1 MKKIPKSDISIRP
14 FKVYKSYTATNADSG
29 SGYNRYLAENKYAT
43 ADALSEGDLFLHSM
57 WHQIHRMYYD
67 QIYNPLR
74 TYGRE
79 IADYVTDTRSYGK
92 KALQSKC
99 VVFTIPQNHY
109 GEEIKPKSIILTDVD
124 SLETESPRLFKDDGY
139 GNILSNKETFDVL
152 NLNLQTS
159 QFQIVDG
166 VGNIIDLTIIS
177 FDADTS
183 ILVVETDE
191 GDSGFIVFKLS
202 TGDGLFLGEDNLNN
216 TYNIGQVET
225 EPNLTQ
231 FKYAKSVVG
240 NVSYEHGIIVI
251 TTSVGIETEM
261 ANFQLEYKG
270 TNTIYENEYYII
282 VGEDEFNV
290 STNPTAIVEIGG
302 SITTAS
308 VFDFSSISTN
318 PNIYTQSIHIDG
330 QKFIKKKSVLPDGTE
345 TDRNIVTTHLFP
357 SGSRYLGQVLT
368 ASLAVTGSGG
378 FGDYEISSSIDQTGS
393 YLAPFITTI
402 GLYDDNMDMVAVAK
416 LGKPIKSLP
425 DFPVNFIVRIDT

>member
-1 MKKIPKSDISIRP
+1 
-14 FKVYKSYTATNADSG
+14 
-29 SGYNRYLAENKYAT
+29 
-43 ADALSEGDLFLHSM
+43 
-57 WHQIHRMYYD
+57 
-67 QIYNPLR
+67 
-74 TYGRE
+74 
-79 IADYVTDTRSYGK
+79 
-92 KALQSKC
+92 
-99 VVFTIPQNHY
+99 
-109 GEEIKPKSIILTDVD
+109 
-124 SLETESPRLFKDDGY
+124 
-139 GNILSNKETFDVL
+139 
-152 NLNLQTS
+152 
-159 QFQIVDG
+159 
-166 VGNIIDLTIIS
+166 
-177 FDADTS
+177 
-183 ILVVETDE
+183 
-191 GDSGFIVFKLS
+191 
-202 TGDGLFLGEDNLNN
+202 
-216 TYNIGQVET
+216 
-225 EPNLTQ
+225 
-231 FKYAKSVVG
+231 
-240 NVSYEHGIIVI
+240 
-251 TTSVGIETEM
+251 M

>member
-43 ADALSEGDLFLHSM
+43 ADALSEGDLFLHSL

-74 TYGRE
+74 TYSRE
-79 IADYVTDTRSYGK
+79 IPDYVTDRTTYGK
-92 KALQSKC
+92 RIIGSKC

-109 GEEIKPKSIILTDVD
+109 GEEIKPKSITLTDVD
-124 SLETESPRLFKDDGY
+124 SLATASPKLIVDDGY
-139 GNILSNKETFDVL
+139 GNLLSNKEIFDVL
-152 NLNLQTS
+152 ILNLQTS
-159 QFQIVDG
+159 QFQIRDG
-166 VGNIIDLTIIS
+166 VGNIIDLVIVS

-183 ILVVETDE
+183 ILVVETDL

-202 TGDGLFLGEDNLNN
+202 TGSGDGSDPELYD
-216 TYNIGQVET
+216 IGQVET
-225 EPNLTQ
+225 ESNLTQ
-231 FKYAKSVVG
+231 FKYAKNVVG
-240 NVSYEHGIIVI
+240 NVSYEHGII
-251 TTSVGIETEM
+251 TLTKSTDFSVEVS
-261 ANFQLEYKG
+261 NFKLEYKG
-270 TNTIYENEYYII
+270 TNTIYENEIYVT

-302 SITTAS
+302 SSTTAS
-308 VFDFSSISTN
+308 IFDFSSISTN
-318 PNIYTQSIHIDG
+318 PNIYTQSIRIDG
-330 QKFIKKKSVLPDGTE
+330 EKFIKKKSTLTNGTIL
-345 TDRNIVTTHLFP
+345 DYNI
-357 SGSRYLGQVLT
+357 SSMY
-368 ASLAVTGSGG
+368 SSSIKGG

-393 YLAPFITTI
+393 YLAPYITTI

-416 LGKPIKSLP
+416 LGNPIKSLP

>member
-43 ADALSEGDLFLHSM
+43 ADALSEGDLFLHSL
-57 WHQIHRMYYD
+57 WHQVHRMYYD

-74 TYGRE
+74 TYSRE
-79 IADYVTDTRSYGK
+79 IPDYVTDTTTYGK
-92 KALQSKC
+92 RIIGSKC

-109 GEEIKPKSIILTDVD
+109 GEEIKPKSITLTDVD
-124 SLETESPRLFKDDGY
+124 SLITESPKLIVDDGY
-139 GNILSNKETFDVL
+139 GNLLSNKEIFDVL
-152 NLNLQTS
+152 ILNLQTS
-159 QFQIVDG
+159 QFQIRDG
-166 VGNIIDLTIIS
+166 VGNIIDLVIVS

-202 TGDGLFLGEDNLNN
+202 TGSGDGSDPELYD
-216 TYNIGQVET
+216 IGQVET
-225 EPNLTQ
+225 ESGITQ
-231 FKYAKSVVG
+231 FKYAKNVVG
-240 NVSYEHGIIVI
+240 NVSYEHGII
-251 TTSVGIETEM
+251 TLTKSTDFSVEVT
-261 ANFQLEYKG
+261 NFKLEYKG

-290 STNPTAIVEIGG
+290 STNPTAIVEVGG

-318 PNIYTQSIHIDG
+318 PNIYTQSIHVDG
-330 QKFIKKKSVLPDGTE
+330 EKFIKKKSVLPDGTE
-345 TDRNIVTTHLFP
+345 MDYNITSMYDGVTK
-357 SGSRYLGQVLT
+357 
-368 ASLAVTGSGG
+368 GG
-378 FGDYEISSSIDQTGS
+378 FGDYEISSSIDQSGS
-393 YLAPFITTI
+393 YLAPYITTI
-402 GLYDDNMDMVAVAK
+402 GLYDDSMTMVAVAK
-416 LGKPIKSLP
+416 LGRPIKSLP

>member
-43 ADALSEGDLFLHSM
+43 ADALSEGDLFLHSL

-67 QIYNPLR
+67 EIYNPLR
-74 TYGRE
+74 TYSRE
-79 IADYVTDTRSYGK
+79 IADYVTDTTSYGTRV
-92 KALQSKC
+92 LGTKC

-109 GEEIKPKSIILTDVD
+109 GEEIKPKSITLTDVD
-124 SLETESPRLFKDDGY
+124 SLATASPKLIIDDGY
-139 GNILSNKETFDVL
+139 GNLLSNKEIFDVL
-152 NLNLQTS
+152 VLNLQTS
-159 QFQIVDG
+159 QFQIRDG
-166 VGNIIDLTIIS
+166 VGNIIDLVIVS
-177 FDADTS
+177 FDAETQ
-183 ILVVETDE
+183 ILVVETD
-191 GDSGFIVFKLS
+191 GGNSGFIVFKLS
-202 TGDGLFLGEDNLNN
+202 SGDGA
-216 TYNIGQVET
+216 NIGKVET
-225 EPNLTQ
+225 ESNLTQ
-231 FKYAKSVVG
+231 FKYAKNVVG
-240 NVSYEHGIIVI
+240 NVSYEHGII
-251 TTSVGIETEM
+251 TLTESTNFSVEVT
-261 ANFQLEYKG
+261 NFKIEYKG
-270 TNTIYENEYYII
+270 TNTIYENEIYVT

-330 QKFIKKKSVLPDGTE
+330 EKFIKKKSTLTNGTVLDY
-345 TDRNIVTTHLFP
+345 NI
-357 SGSRYLGQVLT
+357 
-368 ASLAVTGSGG
+368 ASMYSSSIKGG

-393 YLAPFITTI
+393 YLAPYITTI

-416 LGKPIKSLP
+416 LGNPIKSLP

>member
-43 ADALSEGDLFLHSM
+43 ADTLSENDLFLHSM

-92 KALQSKC
+92 KALQSTC

-159 QFQIVDG
+159 VFQIVDG
-166 VGNIIDLTIIS
+166 VGNIIDLTIVS

-202 TGDGLFLGEDNLNN
+202 TGSGDGSDPELYD
-216 TYNIGQVET
+216 IGQVET
-225 EPNLTQ
+225 EANLTQ

-261 ANFQLEYKG
+261 ANFKLEYKG

-302 SITTAS
+302 TIVSSS
-308 VFDFSSISTN
+308 VYDFSNSSHDVRTY
-318 PNIYTQSIHIDG
+318 PYYYHIDG
-330 QKFIKKKSVLPDGTE
+330 EKFIKKDNYNITSMHDG
-345 TDRNIVTTHLFP
+345 VTK
-357 SGSRYLGQVLT
+357 
-368 ASLAVTGSGG
+368 GG

-393 YLAPFITTI
+393 YLAPYITTI

-416 LGKPIKSLP
+416 LGNPIKSLP

>member
-43 ADALSEGDLFLHSM
+43 ADALSEGDLFLHSL
-57 WHQIHRMYYD
+57 WHQVHRMYYD
-67 QIYNPLR
+67 QVYNPLR

-79 IADYVTDTRSYGK
+79 IPDYVTDTTTYGK
-92 KALQSKC
+92 RVIGSKC

-109 GEEIKPKSIILTDVD
+109 GEEIKPKSITLTDVD
-124 SLETESPRLFKDDGY
+124 SLATASPKLIIDDGY
-139 GNILSNKETFDVL
+139 GNLLSNKEIFDVL
-152 NLNLQTS
+152 TLNLQTS
-159 QFQIVDG
+159 HFQIRDG
-166 VGNIIDLTIIS
+166 VGNIIDLVIVS
-177 FDADTS
+177 FDADTQ
-183 ILVVETDE
+183 ILVVETDL

-202 TGDGLFLGEDNLNN
+202 TGSGDGSDPELYD
-216 TYNIGQVET
+216 IGQVET
-225 EPNLTQ
+225 ESNLTQ
-231 FKYAKSVVG
+231 FKYAKNVVG
-240 NVSYEHGIIVI
+240 NVSYEHGII
-251 TTSVGIETEM
+251 TLTKSTDFSVEVS
-261 ANFQLEYKG
+261 NFKLEYKG
-270 TNTIYENEYYII
+270 TNTIYENEIYVT

-308 VFDFSSISTN
+308 IFDFSSISTN

-330 QKFIKKKSVLPDGTE
+330 EKFIKKKSTLTNGTVLDY
-345 TDRNIVTTHLFP
+345 NI
-357 SGSRYLGQVLT
+357 
-368 ASLAVTGSGG
+368 ASMYSSSIKGG

-393 YLAPFITTI
+393 YLAPYITTI

-416 LGKPIKSLP
+416 LGNPIKSLP

>member
-14 FKVYKSYTATNADSG
+14 FKVYKSYTATNVDSG

-43 ADALSEGDLFLHSM
+43 ADALSEGDLFLHSL
-57 WHQIHRMYYD
+57 WHQVHRMYYD

-74 TYGRE
+74 TYSRE
-79 IADYVTDTRSYGK
+79 ISDYVTNTTTYGK
-92 KALQSKC
+92 RVIGTKC

-109 GEEIKPKSIILTDVD
+109 GEEIKPKSITLTDVD
-124 SLETESPRLFKDDGY
+124 SLATASPKLIVDDGY
-139 GNILSNKETFDVL
+139 GNLLSNKEIFDVL
-152 NLNLQTS
+152 VLNLQTS
-159 QFQIVDG
+159 QFQIRDG
-166 VGNIIDLTIIS
+166 VGNIIDLVIVS

-202 TGDGLFLGEDNLNN
+202 TGSGDGSDPELYD
-216 TYNIGQVET
+216 IGQVET
-225 EPNLTQ
+225 ESNLTQ
-231 FKYAKSVVG
+231 FKYAKNVVG
-240 NVSYEHGIIVI
+240 NVSYEHGII
-251 TTSVGIETEM
+251 TLTKST
-261 ANFQLEYKG
+261 NFNVEVTNFKLEYKG
-270 TNTIYENEYYII
+270 TNTIYENEIYVT

-330 QKFIKKKSVLPDGTE
+330 EKFIKKKSTLTNGTVLDY
-345 TDRNIVTTHLFP
+345 NIT
-357 SGSRYLGQVLT
+357 SMYNS
-368 ASLAVTGSGG
+368 SIKGG

-393 YLAPFITTI
+393 YLAPYITTI

-416 LGKPIKSLP
+416 LGNPIKSLP